1 MFDACFVH
9 VCHAPPC
16 SISANAQFD
25 SALGGHTT
33 VSVTNGV
40 GVHPRGGVSR
50 GSEMGALY
58 VGFEK
63 WRMFEIGADVGFE
76 YSEVRSNCLDR
87 IMVAKMLY
95 IVERYVSM
103 CRGF

>member
-1 MFDACFVH
+1 
-9 VCHAPPC
+9 
-16 SISANAQFD
+16 
-25 SALGGHTT
+25 
-33 VSVTNGV
+33 
-40 GVHPRGGVSR
+40 
-50 GSEMGALY
+50 MGALY